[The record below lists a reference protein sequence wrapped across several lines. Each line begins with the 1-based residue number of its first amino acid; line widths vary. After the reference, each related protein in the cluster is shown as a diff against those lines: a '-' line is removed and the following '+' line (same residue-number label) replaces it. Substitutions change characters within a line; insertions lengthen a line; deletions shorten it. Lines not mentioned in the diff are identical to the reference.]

1 MSKKMALATVFAAT
15 LGAGIPGVSHAATY
29 SLNVASNGSIHASPV
44 GTVNITDTGST
55 LTYQFNMTSGTL
67 STVYM
72 DVSGNVSSM
81 TDGFGNSDIGSSTTA
96 LGTFA
101 DTVKLPLLDS
111 NATELTVTFTGSD
124 LAANYTL
131 LDGDIQMFSA
141 ANTSNGLVGDTPV
154 VTPLPATLPLFAGG
168 LGAVGFL
175 SRGRKRKKAAA
186 LAA

>member
-1 MSKKMALATVFAAT
+1 M
-15 LGAGIPGVSHAATY
+15 
-29 SLNVASNGSIHASPV
+29 
-44 GTVNITDTGST
+44 
-55 LTYQFNMTSGTL
+55 
-67 STVYM
+67 
-72 DVSGNVSSM
+72 
-81 TDGFGNSDIGSSTTA
+81 
-96 LGTFA
+96 
-101 DTVKLPLLDS
+101 KLPLLDS

-141 ANTSNGLVGDTPV
+141 ANTSSGLVGDTPV

-175 SRGRKRKKAAA
+175 SRGRKRKKTAA